1 MALARERNTPQIGDG
16 LIREIGVKASTK
28 IYAGALV
35 VNDGG
40 VAAPGRTATGLV
52 ALGRAELTAD
62 NTSGADNA
70 IRVRIRRG
78 VYGFKN
84 KADDAIVAADIGKDC
99 YVVDDET
106 VAKTSATNTRSIAGK
121 VFAIDGDTVFVDF
134 A

>member
-1 MALARERNTPQIGDG
+1 MPLSRERNTPQLGDG
-16 LIREIGVKASTK
+16 LLREIGVKANAV
-28 IYAGALV
+28 IHAGALV

-40 VAAPGRTATGLV
+40 VAAPGRAAPGLI

-62 NTSGADNA
+62 NTGGADNA

-84 KADDAIVAADIGKDC
+84 SSTDPVVAADLGQDC
-99 YVVDDET
+99 FIVDDET
-106 VAKTSATNTRSIAGK
+106 VARTAGNNSRSRAGT
-121 VFAIDGDTVFVDF
+121 VFALEGDIVFVDF